1 MSILSAVEEAWG
13 WTGIRPME
21 LVGENAFGNLM
32 LRDEGGCY
40 WRLCP
45 EDAYCEIVAANATE
59 LAALQLDQDF
69 LHDWY
74 MQALVNEARS
84 LLGELDNGQ
93 KYCLKIPGVLGGLYD
108 RTNLGTVPLLELIRF
123 SGLLAYQIKDLPD
136 GSTVNLTITA

>member
-1 MSILSAVEEAWG
+1 MPILSTVEEAWG

-32 LRDEGGCY
+32 LRDSDGRY

-45 EDAYCEIVAANATE
+45 EDAYCEIVAANVTE
-59 LAALQLDQDF
+59 LAALSQDQDF
-69 LHDWY
+69 LHDWN

-84 LLGELDNGQ
+84 LLGELNNDH

-108 RTNLGTVPLLELIRF
+108 RTNLGTAPLLELIRL

-136 GSTVNLTITA
+136 GSTVNLTITD

>member
-1 MSILSAVEEAWG
+1 MSILGAVEAAWG
-13 WTGIRPME
+13 WTGIRPIE

-32 LRDEGGCY
+32 LRDDDGCY

-45 EDAYCEIVAANATE
+45 EDGYCEIVASNATE
-59 LAALQLDQDF
+59 LEKLSLDQDF

-84 LLGELDNGQ
+84 LLGELNNGH

-108 RTNLGTVPLLELIRF
+108 RTNLGTLPLLELIHA
-123 SGLLAYQIKDLPD
+123 SGHIAYQIKDLPD
-136 GSTVNLTITA
+136 GSNVNLRITE